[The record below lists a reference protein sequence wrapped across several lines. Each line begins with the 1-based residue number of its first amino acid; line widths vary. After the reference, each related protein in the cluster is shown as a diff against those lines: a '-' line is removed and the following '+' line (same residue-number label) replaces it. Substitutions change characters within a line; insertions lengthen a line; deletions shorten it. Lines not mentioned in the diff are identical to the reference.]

1 MSQLKKILSLAMVII
16 MAFSIVGI
24 ATEEVTSSPTVIYTN
39 GTDGTN
45 WGDNYAYINTLT
57 LSGAE
62 VKYYE
67 WDKNNCKVKLSE
79 DTPDDAEIELSFS
92 VAGSFSSA
100 FSSATLNGTNIKSA
114 KKGTLILESGKGT
127 AEIYFKGIRSG
138 ATKTISIEVTS
149 TEPPVCTMTEDN
161 KEAYCGLET
170 TIELEQY
177 FIGAEIYYLV
187 NENGEKEE
195 LDGKK
200 YSFTPSE
207 EGTYILTFS
216 ASNEIGGDCPDT
228 VAVTVTATAI
238 ENGIWIRQ
246 ETSNGSLDYV
256 TFTDENN
263 NVIEGIDA
271 SIEGTAITVI
281 LPRTV
286 ETGSKIKANFSL
298 TQTDGLPFISASNA
312 FNQGKGSTTQYTSTI
327 SLGSATKTLY
337 LYNSVP
343 KAVSNTYTTYTVNYI
358 IENEIPTLAEGQDEI
373 SSAELVAGSAY
384 TLDLSSVFSDADGDE
399 LTYTVKINEEEAVPA
414 DANYRFIPTVGGV
427 YTLQFFANDGMK
439 TSEEYFTVT
448 LNVANSNVNYDMTV
462 MLPSDIVPIFH
473 ITDGYDENG
482 TDILGNT
489 LISVAGEETDGYI
502 PYSVSIPEN
511 ISVIS
516 VRDASYGGMTI
527 PASSGSTVKLS
538 KVHAGIID
546 LGDRAVSGTVS
557 VSYGTYKASGV
568 EDKFL
573 LETEKEYTLTATPSD
588 TSIYNSVSETL
599 TLSEDTD
606 TVNLKVS
613 YKNPR
618 TIIAT
623 TGADVKLFKFGSN
636 YHIHT
641 VFEPLATVDNADG
654 TSTHYFAAD
663 GSLSYRVS
671 MEGKITKAGYLT
683 RNSETVL
690 YTEEDALPTGRVN
703 YATAGTD
710 ASTVADD
717 SLLININQKNHL
729 SLSVGQTKTIKA
741 YRAWEIVNNT
751 TMNHIIQPDFNFSII
766 SGEDVVSLTPYENQ
780 PMTNSSGNWRT
791 LTAIGEGTAVIEVT
805 YDSIMIDGSSYS
817 GFYGASDPARTG
829 LFVVTVGENASN
841 VDFGIECKT
850 SAGSVAYNETNAKP
864 WDSEFDTLYFFG
876 ENGEIKFS
884 PTAENANI
892 TEVAISADKG
902 VNYTVLEGI
911 DGIYTAP
918 IVSGNNIIRVTT
930 DSGVAYQI
938 VRGDKIELSVK
949 NLTNPDNPVAA
960 GDTISLKLVGL
971 HTPVPKISGTFN
983 PGYSG
988 NTDGDSKVH
997 IRYSFDE
1004 ETISSTGKQYDF
1016 SLNGTTM
1023 EFTVPSDSEEEEF
1036 MLTDGYIGVGVIG
1049 VTGFSDDGDTHR
1061 NIPDSG
1067 GNTRDNKTTFT
1078 TRSLLP
1084 DITVSIGMLPSDNT
1098 APFIRETAPKTAT
1111 LNLGGTYAISMS
1123 RVFTDRDGD
1132 DMNYTAKV
1140 GEGESSQIDEYYKF
1154 TPDATGTY
1162 TIVFTAND
1170 GKVNSDSHT
1179 ITLTVKERET
1189 SSTKPSLEFDIEDDE
1204 IEGYVKI
1211 SFVDKGK
1218 RVEDEENINYPNAL
1232 GTIISSTQVPFAEGD
1247 TVADVTLR
1255 LLDAKGFT
1263 YQHTGATRDGFYLS
1277 SIGDFTHKGIDYDSF
1292 GEFDAGSGSGW
1303 MITLNKTFIKY
1314 GASDFEVAN
1323 GDVIKWQYTCQLGAD
1338 IGDDFYSDKLPASK
1352 TDKEEKEE
1360 QKSEQENEPEKEEFS
1375 ETTFADVKKDEW
1387 YYESVKYVYE
1397 NNLMQGTG
1405 KGFEPDS
1412 KMSRAMLVTVLYR
1425 IANPEEKAYNHNF
1438 DDVSSGEW
1446 YSDAVSWATEKG
1458 VVNGISD
1465 TEFAPNTDVTRE
1477 QMAVIIYR
1485 FAKIMGYDVSGKA
1498 NITTFEDK
1506 NDISDF
1512 AFDAVAWANKSELVN
1527 GTSDKTLS
1535 PKDTATRAQVATI
1548 LMRFCENVA
1557 KQLQ

>member
-1 MSQLKKILSLAMVII
+1 MSQLKKILSLAVVII
-16 MAFSIVGI
+16 MAFSVVGI
-24 ATEEVTSSPTVIYTN
+24 ATEEVTSSPTTIYTN

-57 LSGAE
+57 LLGAE
-62 VKYYE
+62 VKSYE
-67 WDKNNCKVKLSE
+67 WDANNCKVKLSE

-100 FSSATLNGTNIKSA
+100 FSTATLNGTNIKSA
-114 KKGTLILESGKGT
+114 KKGTLVLESGKGT

-138 ATKTISIEVTS
+138 MAKTISIEVTS

-177 FIGAEIYYLV
+177 FTGAEIYYLV
-187 NENGEKEE
+187 NENGKKEE
-195 LDGKK
+195 VDGGK
-200 YSFTPSE
+200 YSFTPFE
-207 EGTYILTFS
+207 EGSYILTFS

-228 VAVTVTATAI
+228 VTVTVTATAI
-238 ENGIWIRQ
+238 ENGIWIRNK
-246 ETSNGSLDYV
+246 TSNGSLDYV
-256 TFTDENN
+256 TFTGEND
-263 NVIEGIDA
+263 NVIEGIET

-286 ETGSKIKANFSL
+286 EMGSKIKASFSL
-298 TQTDGLPFISASNA
+298 SQTDGLPFISASNA
-312 FNQGKGSTTQYTSTI
+312 FNQGKGSITQYTSTI
-327 SLGSATKTLY
+327 SSGSVTKTLY

-358 IENEIPTLAEGQDEI
+358 IENEIPTLSEGQEENA
-373 SSAELVAGSAY
+373 SAEINAGAAY

-399 LTYTVKINEEEAVPA
+399 LTYIVEINGEEAVSA
-414 DANYRFIPTVGGV
+414 DKNFSFMPTIGGT
-427 YTLQFFANDGMK
+427 YTLRFFAKDFIAQ
-439 TSEEYFTVT
+439 SEDSYTVT
-448 LNVANSNVNYDMTV
+448 LNVTNSAVTYDMTV
-462 MLPSDIVPIFH
+462 MLPSDIVPAFY

-482 TDILGNT
+482 VDILGT
-489 LISVAGEETDGYI
+489 ILTSVAGEEAGGYVS
-502 PYSVSIPEN
+502 YSVSVPEN
-511 ISVIS
+511 ISSIS

-527 PASSGSTVKLS
+527 TAANGSTVKLS
-538 KVHAGIID
+538 KVHADIID
-546 LGDRAVSGTVS
+546 LGDRAVSGNVT

-568 EDKFL
+568 ENKFL
-573 LETEKEYTLTATPSD
+573 LETEKEYTFTAIPSD
-588 TSIYNSVSETL
+588 SSTYNSANEPL
-599 TLSEDTD
+599 TLSEDKD
-606 TVNLKVS
+606 TVALKVS
-613 YKNPR
+613 YKNPK

-623 TGADVKLFKFGSN
+623 TGADVKLFKFANN

-641 VFEPLATVDNADG
+641 VYAPLATVDNADG
-654 TSTHYFAAD
+654 TSTYYFAAD

-671 MEGKITKAGYLT
+671 MDGRITKAGYLT

-690 YTEEDALPTGRVN
+690 YTEEDALPTDRVN

-717 SLLININQKNHL
+717 SLLLNINQKNHL
-729 SLSVGQTKTIKA
+729 SLSVGQTKTLKA
-741 YRAWEIVNNT
+741 YRAWEIVNNA
-751 TMNHIIQPDFNFSII
+751 TMNNIIQPDFNYNII

-817 GFYGASDPARTG
+817 GFYGATDPARTG
-829 LFVVTVGENASN
+829 LFVVTVGEGVPD

-850 SAGSVAYNETNAKP
+850 GAGSVVYNEANAKP

-876 ENGEIKFS
+876 ESGEIKFS
-884 PTAENANI
+884 PTVENANI
-892 TEVAISADKG
+892 TEVAISSDKG
-902 VNYTVLEGI
+902 ANYTVLEET

-918 IVSGNNIIRVTT
+918 VMSGNNIIRVTT
-930 DSGVAYQI
+930 DNGAAYQI

-960 GDTISLKLVGL
+960 GDKISLKLVGL
-971 HTPVPKISGTFN
+971 HTPIPKISGTFN

-988 NTDGDSKVH
+988 NTDGDSKAH
-997 IRYSFDE
+997 IRYSFGE
-1004 ETISSTGKQYDF
+1004 ETIISTGKQYDF
-1016 SLNGTTM
+1016 ALNGTTM
-1023 EFTVPSDSEEEEF
+1023 EFTVPSDCEETEF
-1036 MLTDGYIGVGVIG
+1036 TLADGYIAVGVIG
-1049 VTGFSDDGDTHR
+1049 VAGFSDDTNTHR
-1061 NIPDSG
+1061 NIPDGG
-1067 GNTRDNKTTFT
+1067 GNTRDTKTTFT

-1111 LNLGGTYAISMS
+1111 LNLGGTYAISMTKI
-1123 RVFTDRDGD
+1123 FTDRDGD
-1132 DMNYTAKV
+1132 AMTYTAKV
-1140 GEGESSQIDEYYKF
+1140 GEGDSSQIEAYYTF
-1154 TPDATGTY
+1154 TPDAVGTY

-1170 GKVNSDSHT
+1170 GKAEGVSHT

-1189 SSTKPSLEFDIEDDE
+1189 SSSKPSLEFDIEDDE
-1204 IEGYVKI
+1204 IAGFVKI
-1211 SFVDKGK
+1211 SFTDKGK
-1218 RVEDEENINYPNAL
+1218 RVEGEDNISYPNAL
-1232 GTIISSTQVPFAEGD
+1232 GTIISSTQVPFKEGD

-1255 LLDAKGFT
+1255 FLDAKEFT
-1263 YQHTGATRDGFYLS
+1263 YQYTGNTKEGFYLS
-1277 SIGDFTHKGIDYDSF
+1277 SIGDFEHKGIEYDSF

-1314 GASDFEVAN
+1314 GASEFEVAN

-1338 IGDDFYSDKLPASK
+1338 IGDDFYNDRTPSTK
-1352 TDKEEKEE
+1352 KEEKKE
-1360 QKSEQENEPEKEEFS
+1360 EPEATVFT
-1375 ETTFADVKKDEW
+1375 ETTFTDVKKNDW
-1387 YYESVKYVYE
+1387 HYESVKYVYE

-1405 KGFEPDS
+1405 AGFEPDS

-1425 IANPEEKAYNHNF
+1425 MANPDKKSAEHNF
-1438 DDVSSGEW
+1438 MDVPANEW
-1446 YSDAVSWATEKG
+1446 YSEAIAWASESG
-1458 VVNGISD
+1458 IVNGINQ
-1465 TEFAPNTDVTRE
+1465 TQFAPSSDVSRE

-1485 FAKIMGYDVSGKA
+1485 FAKIMGYDVSDKA
-1498 NITTFEDK
+1498 DISTFADT

-1512 AFDAVAWANKSELVN
+1512 AFDAVAWANKKEIVN
-1527 GTSDKTLS
+1527 GTIDKTLS

-1548 LMRFCENVA
+1548 LMRFCENIA
-1557 KQLQ
+1557 K